1 MRNIEWIMKL
11 AQELTPYFLNY
22 KPRSHSMA
30 EILGGIIWVL
40 VSGSQWSLI
49 PKDSFPPKSTCY
61 YWFKKFK
68 EDNTIENILESLN
81 FCKKE
86 IIEEAYIDATF
97 TEAKQGGEKVGKTKA
112 GKGSKVFAVVARNK
126 DVLHLS
132 IENATPH
139 ETSFVPKIIKKIKG
153 KIRILNLI
161 GDKAYDSFPLKNEV
175 KKHGTRLIAPDRKN
189 RIHNKEDGRRLRRY
203 KRRYKVENFFAD
215 LHTYRRLVTR
225 YEKNPQNHLT
235 FLQLATLAI
244 KVTKYKFNKGM
255 VARNYVG

>member
-11 AQELTPYFLNY
+11 AQELTAYFLDY
-22 KPRSHSMA
+22 KPRKHSMT
-30 EILGGIIWVL
+30 EILGGIIWIL
-40 VSGSQWSLI
+40 VSGSQWSLL
-49 PKDSFPPKSTCY
+49 PKKIFPPKSTCY
-61 YWFKKFK
+61 YWFQKFK
-68 EDNTIENILESLN
+68 EDNIIENILESINLS
-81 FCKKE
+81 KKG

-112 GKGSKVFAVVARNK
+112 GKGSKIFAIVSREKN
-126 DVLHLS
+126 VLHLS
-132 IENATPH
+132 IESGSPH
-139 ETSFVPKIIKKIKG
+139 ETSFVPKIIDGIKN

-175 KKHGTRLIAPDRKN
+175 KRYGTHLIAPDREN

-203 KRRYKVENFFAD
+203 KRRYKIENFFAD

-225 YEKNPQNHLT
+225 YEKKPQNHLT

-244 KVTKYKFNKGM
+244 KVTKLRLHNGM
-255 VARNYVG
+255 VA